1 MCVLMIY
8 LYCLLILF
16 LPFFFFFLMIRRPPR
31 STLFPYTTLFRS
43 LVAEELECDWSQV
56 RVEYAD
62 TNAHVRRKR
71 AWGDMAAVGS
81 RTIRQSQDSLR
92 KAGAGAREMLL
103 IAAAQGW
110 NAPVA
115 ECTASNGV
123 ITHGP
128 SGRKTSFGKV
138 AGEAAKLAPPKE
150 VTLKDPKDWKI
161 AGKPIRRVDIP
172 DIVTGRIRY
181 GID

>member
-1 MCVLMIY
+1 
-8 LYCLLILF
+8 
-16 LPFFFFFLMIRRPPR
+16 
-31 STLFPYTTLFRS
+31 
-43 LVAEELECDWSQV
+43 
-56 RVEYAD
+56 
-62 TNAHVRRKR
+62 
-71 AWGDMAAVGS
+71 MAAVGS
-81 RTIRQSQDSLR
+81 RTIRQSQDYLR

-115 ECTASNGV
+115 ECTASSGV

-138 AGEAAKLAPPKE
+138 AGEAAKLDPPGE

-161 AGKPIRRVDIP
+161 AGKPLKRLDTP
-172 DIVTGRIRY
+172 DKVNGTTVY
-181 GID
+181 GIDIKMPGMLIASIRQCPVQGGKVKSFDAARVAKMRGVKQVVA

>member
-43 LVAEELECDWSQV
+43 LVAEELECDWTQV

-81 RTIRQSQDSLR
+81 RTIRQSQDYRSEEHTSELQSR
-92 KAGAGAREMLL
+92 LHLVCRLL
-103 IAAAQGW
+103 L
-110 NAPVA
+110 
-115 ECTASNGV
+115 EKKKKK
-123 ITHGP
+123 
-128 SGRKTSFGKV
+128 KT
-138 AGEAAKLAPPKE
+138 
-150 VTLKDPKDWKI
+150 
-161 AGKPIRRVDIP
+161 RQ
-172 DIVTGRIRY
+172 
-181 GID
+181 